1 VTVHRR
7 AVLRIETAGIVSMQ
21 HDETLPPMYPCT
33 VLHGADVLGERVT
46 VIIESRRAEM
56 RRDNGASPVIGK
68 VADLISTRN
77 VMLARRR

>member
-1 VTVHRR
+1 
-7 AVLRIETAGIVSMQ
+7 
-21 HDETLPPMYPCT
+21 
-33 VLHGADVLGERVT
+33 
-46 VIIESRRAEM
+46 M